1 MTGKIYEMAANYILQ
16 MVIKYTNIFH
26 SKGPPKYTQI
36 GIFGTKVNHV
46 ATLLL
51 AASKLLQP
59 AVDVIIFNAK
69 LVQ

>member
-1 MTGKIYEMAANYILQ
+1 
-16 MVIKYTNIFH
+16 
-26 SKGPPKYTQI
+26 
-36 GIFGTKVNHV
+36 V